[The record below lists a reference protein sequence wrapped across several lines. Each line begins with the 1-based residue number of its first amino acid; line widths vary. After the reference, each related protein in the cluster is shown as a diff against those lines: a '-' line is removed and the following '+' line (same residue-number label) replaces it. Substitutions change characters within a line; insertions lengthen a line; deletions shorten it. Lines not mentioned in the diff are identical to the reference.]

1 MDTPLLDTHIWIW
14 WMGRDARLGNSII
27 EELDAFPVEH
37 RPYLS
42 DISLTEVALLTSG
55 GRLSLPVPLEEWL
68 ETAAHPRSVRL
79 VPISPAI
86 AARTARLGDTF
97 RDPSDPRHRGHEPDA
112 ACAAADARQHDP
124 SLTAGQTG
132 DANGI
137 GGAQPY
143 ATRA

>member
-1 MDTPLLDTHIWIW
+1 MGTPLLDTHIWIW
-14 WMGRDARLGNSII
+14 WMGRDVRLGNSII
-27 EELDAFPVEH
+27 EELDAFPVER

-42 DISLTEVALLTSG
+42 DISLMEVALLTSG

-97 RDPSDPRHRGHEPDA
+97 RDPSDRVIVATSQTLHAPLLT
-112 ACAAADARQHDP
+112 HDNTILRSRLVKRWTP
-124 SLTAGQTG
+124 
-132 DANGI
+132 NE
-137 GGAQPY
+137 
-143 ATRA
+143 